1 MQRISIPP
9 NPASQL
15 TDLPSLT
22 SFESALS
29 DHQDAMFM
37 AGRARLEREIVFAQ
51 QYEIAA
57 ALQNTTGKSLS
68 EKARESYVLQTE
80 EYQHAAIVSEDWNT
94 YADARR
100 HLVIHL
106 RNTVEER

>member
-1 MQRISIPP
+1 
-9 NPASQL
+9 
-15 TDLPSLT
+15 
-22 SFESALS
+22 
-29 DHQDAMFM
+29 MFW
-37 AGRARLEREIVFAQ
+37 AGRARLERELVFAR

-57 ALQNTTGKSLS
+57 ALTQNTGKALS
-68 EKARESYVLQTE
+68 EKGRESYVLLTS